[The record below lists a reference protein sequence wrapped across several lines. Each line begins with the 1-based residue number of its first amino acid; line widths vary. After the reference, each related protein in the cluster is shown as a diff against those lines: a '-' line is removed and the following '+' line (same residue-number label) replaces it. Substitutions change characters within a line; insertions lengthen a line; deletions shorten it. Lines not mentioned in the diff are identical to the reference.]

1 MDNSYWTDSVSLKEF
16 SKLEKD
22 LDTDVVVVGAGI
34 TGLSTA
40 YYLTKNGFNVCVL
53 EKNRIASHAT
63 RKYYC

>member
-22 LDTDVVVVGAGI
+22 LNTDVVVVGGGI

-63 RKYYC
+63 RKYHC